1 MLLIFLT
8 DRGTPDSGIDD
19 FQSLSGGQTPAVLSK
34 RSENQEQEADDLLQ
48 QELAAKKDES
58 LLTEDDKAQAI
69 RRPASSF
76 TGLRRGQLE
85 GIKLN

>member
-1 MLLIFLT
+1 MIFPA

-19 FQSLSGGQTPAVLSK
+19 FQSLSGGQTPTVPLSK
-34 RSENQEQEADDLLQ
+34 RSEYQEQETDELLQ

-58 LLTEDDKAQAI
+58 LLTEDDKAKAV

-76 TGLRRGQLE
+76 TGLRRGHLE
-85 GIKLN
+85 GKII